1 LSIVMAMFPRSLPRA
16 AQRSVAAAAAA
27 GRTYNPQEKAKKSF
41 AGQFFNHSFSD
52 NNHSNWECACL
63 DFKATM
69 RRLLKNKV
77 LVCNCLSSVS
87 FIFGLIGQWTFMPK
101 YMETQFHQSAS
112 TAALISGDYTCADYT
127 SARGP
132 TRLLS
137 PDARRP
143 LQGCFFF
150 NSLLTKR
157 IGIFNYSALIRECS
171 LVC

>member
-1 LSIVMAMFPRSLPRA
+1 MGSNRHRVSMSVHCDGHVSSQS
-16 AQRSVAAAAAA
+16 AQGCSAQCCGRRCRRPYLQPAGKSQKVIRRSVFQPTHLIIIFIL
-27 GRTYNPQEKAKKSF
+27 RL
-41 AGQFFNHSFSD
+41 
-52 NNHSNWECACL
+52 CI

-127 SARGP
+127 SARPHSLAIAWCSSGVFIF
-132 TRLLS
+132 LILS
-137 PDARRP
+137 A
-143 LQGCFFF
+143 
-150 NSLLTKR
+150 N
-157 IGIFNYSALIRECS
+157 
-171 LVC
+171 